1 MVGTFNLPDVGE
13 GLTEAEITSWKVS
26 VGDVVE
32 VNDVVVEIETAKSLV
47 ELPIPFAG
55 EVRELLAEE
64 GETLEV
70 GSPLIRIAEAGSD
83 SGPASGGGSE
93 SAPAPEV
100 QKAPEAQK
108 AQQTQSAGSGSSAE
122 PSAAPAP
129 SPESATTS
137 TNTSTTTSAQAP
149 ESSAD
154 DGSGGDKALV
164 GSGPKADAA
173 KRRPRTRPAAL
184 DLVDAPGGAGQGRRD
199 AVRDDQAQSRGMVD
213 ILARTTP
220 PVRALARRLG
230 VALGELAAAVPGPI
244 SRADVERLA
253 QDHDAGSGAPGA
265 PGAAGPVGGPDA
277 RGFTAGVLL
286 REGPREEE
294 IPVKGVRKH
303 TALNVTQSAQ
313 EIPHVSVF
321 RDTDI
326 TRTMELRAV
335 LRDDSRYE
343 GLSVSPLLFV
353 AKAIIWA
360 ARRNP
365 QVNATWQGD
374 SYVMKNYVN
383 LGIAAA
389 TPRGLVVP
397 VIQDAQAYDTRGL
410 AAAIT
415 ELTATA
421 RAGKTSPAQMQGG
434 TVSITNLGPL
444 GLDGGT
450 PILPPGQ
457 AAIIAVGAV
466 RRKPWVVDEQIVPR
480 DVMTVGGSF
489 DHRLIDGEHAGH
501 FVSDIAR
508 VLEQPGLLLD

>member
-13 GLTEAEITSWKVS
+13 GLTEAEVISWKVA
-26 VGDVVE
+26 VGDVVD
-32 VNDVVVEIETAKSLV
+32 VNDIVVEIETAKSLV
-47 ELPIPFAG
+47 ELPVPFAG

-70 GSPLIRIAEAGSD
+70 GSPLIRIAEAGSG
-83 SGPASGGGSE
+83 GPAPAEQSEQTGQSEQSEQSGRTE
-93 SAPAPEV
+93 
-100 QKAPEAQK
+100 QTAQK
-108 AQQTQSAGSGSSAE
+108 PAAPKSAEQGASGSGSS
-122 PSAAPAP
+122 
-129 SPESATTS
+129 
-137 TNTSTTTSAQAP
+137 
-149 ESSAD
+149 D
-154 DGSGGDKALV
+154 SGGDKALV
-164 GSGPKADAA
+164 GSGPKADKA
-173 KRRPRTRPAAL
+173 KRRPRTRPTTL
-184 DLVDAPGGAGQGRRD
+184 DLVDVPGSARAAQRSAPQSAPRGQEE
-199 AVRDDQAQSRGMVD
+199 AQSRGVVD
-213 ILARTTP
+213 VLARTTP
-220 PVRALARRLG
+220 PVRALARRMG
-230 VALGELAAAVPGPI
+230 VALAELAAAAPGPI
-244 SRADVERLA
+244 SREDVERFA
-253 QDHDAGSGAPGA
+253 RDRGQGAGSPRR
-265 PGAAGPVGGPDA
+265 AAGPDEH
-277 RGFTAGVLL
+277 GFTAGVLL

-294 IPVKGVRKH
+294 VEVRGVRKH
-303 TALNVTQSAQ
+303 TAINVTRSAQ
-313 EIPHVSVF
+313 EVPHVSVF
-321 RDTDI
+321 RETDI
-326 TRTMELRAV
+326 TRTMELRTA
-335 LRDDSRYE
+335 LREDPRYE

-365 QVNATWQGD
+365 QVNATWHD
-374 SYVMKNYVN
+374 ETYSVKNYVN

-397 VIQDAQAYDTRGL
+397 VIEDAQAYDTRGL

-415 ELTATA
+415 ALTKKA
-421 RAGKTSPAQMQGG
+421 REGKTSPAEMQGG

-466 RRKPWVVDEQIVPR
+466 RRKPWVVDDQIVPR

-501 FVSDIAR
+501 FVADIAR